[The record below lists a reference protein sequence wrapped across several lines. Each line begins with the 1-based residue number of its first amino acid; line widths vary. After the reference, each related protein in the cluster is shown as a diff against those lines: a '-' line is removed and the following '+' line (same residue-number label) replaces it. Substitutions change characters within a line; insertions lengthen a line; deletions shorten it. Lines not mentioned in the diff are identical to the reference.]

1 MIIISAKTNL
11 FPMSDNIE
19 STIIGKLVKNHTI
32 IDNTET
38 QRDLE
43 LKGLGEFNKSD
54 FFLKPFE
61 SLYLLYTGKLNL
73 RCGNKKIKFDDF
85 LQTCIKADP
94 DALTKFLI
102 FRDLRT
108 KGYIVRDGF
117 GFGSDFRVYER
128 GQFGNKDAKYLVFAL
143 NEGKQEKIGKLQ
155 KKIEEITKM
164 GKEPIISVIERR
176 GEIIYYKI
184 SRINFLKN
192 KVSMD
197 MQDFDFS

>member
-1 MIIISAKTNL
+1 
-11 FPMSDNIE
+11 MSDNME
-19 STIIGKLVKNHTI
+19 PTVMGKLVKNHVI
-32 IDNTET
+32 VESTET
-38 QRDLE
+38 QKDLE
-43 LKGLGEFNKSD
+43 LKGLGEFNKNS

-61 SLYLLYTGKLNL
+61 SLYLLYTGKLDLQKNSK
-73 RCGNKKIKFDDF
+73 NIEFDDF
-85 LQTCIKADP
+85 LQSCIKEDP

-108 KGYIVRDGF
+108 KGYIVKDGF

-128 GQFGNKDAKYLVFAL
+128 GQFGKKDAKYLVFAL
-143 NEGKQEKIGKLQ
+143 NEGKQEKVGQLQ

-184 SRINFLKN
+184 SRINFSKN
-192 KVSMD
+192 KISLD
-197 MQDFDFS
+197 MKDFDFS

>member
-1 MIIISAKTNL
+1 
-11 FPMSDNIE
+11 MSDNIE
-19 STIIGKLVKNHTI
+19 STVIGKLVKNHTI
-32 IDNTET
+32 IENIQT
-38 QRDLE
+38 QKDLE
-43 LKGLGEFNKSD
+43 LKGLGEFNKND

-61 SLYLLYTGKLNL
+61 SLYLLYTKKLDL
-73 RCGNKKIKFDDF
+73 RNGSKNIGFDVF
-85 LQTCIKADP
+85 LQSCIKEDP

-108 KGYIVRDGF
+108 KGYIVKDGF

-143 NEGKQEKIGKLQ
+143 NEGKHEKIGQLQ

-176 GEIIYYKI
+176 GEIIYYKV

-192 KVSMD
+192 KISVD
-197 MQDFDFS
+197 MKDFDFS

>member
-1 MIIISAKTNL
+1 
-11 FPMSDNIE
+11 MSDNIE
-19 STIIGKLVKNHTI
+19 STVIGKLVKNHTI
-32 IDNTET
+32 IENIQT
-38 QRDLE
+38 QKDLE
-43 LKGLGEFNKSD
+43 LKGLGEFDKDD

-61 SLYLLYTGKLNL
+61 SLYLLYTKKLDL
-73 RCGNKKIKFDDF
+73 RNGSKNIGFDVF
-85 LQTCIKADP
+85 LQSCIKEDP

-108 KGYIVRDGF
+108 KGYIVKDGF

-143 NEGKQEKIGKLQ
+143 NEGKHEKIGHLQ

-164 GKEPIISVIERR
+164 GKDPIISVIERR
-176 GEIIYYKI
+176 GEIIYYKV

-192 KVSMD
+192 KISVD
-197 MQDFDFS
+197 MKDFDFS

>member
-1 MIIISAKTNL
+1 
-11 FPMSDNIE
+11 MSNNIE
-19 STIIGKLVKNHTI
+19 STVIGKLVKNHTI
-32 IDNTET
+32 IENIQT
-38 QRDLE
+38 QKDLE
-43 LKGLGEFNKSD
+43 LKGLGEFNKND

-61 SLYLLYTGKLNL
+61 SLYLLYTKKLDL
-73 RCGNKKIKFDDF
+73 RNGSKNIGFDVF
-85 LQTCIKADP
+85 LQSCIKEDP

-108 KGYIVRDGF
+108 KGYIVKDGF

-143 NEGKQEKIGKLQ
+143 NEGKHEKIGQLQ

-176 GEIIYYKI
+176 GEIIYYKV

-192 KVSMD
+192 KISVD
-197 MQDFDFS
+197 MKDFDFS

>member
-1 MIIISAKTNL
+1 
-11 FPMSDNIE
+11 MSDNIE
-19 STIIGKLVKNHTI
+19 STVIGKLVKNHTI
-32 IDNTET
+32 IENIQT
-38 QRDLE
+38 QKDLE
-43 LKGLGEFNKSD
+43 LKGLGEFDKDD

-61 SLYLLYTGKLNL
+61 SLYLLYTKKLDL
-73 RCGNKKIKFDDF
+73 RNGSKNIGFDVF
-85 LQTCIKADP
+85 LQSCIKEDP

-108 KGYIVRDGF
+108 KGYIVKDGF

-143 NEGKQEKIGKLQ
+143 NEGKHEKIGQLQ

-176 GEIIYYKI
+176 GEIIYYKV

-192 KVSMD
+192 KISVD
-197 MQDFDFS
+197 MKDFDFS

>member
-1 MIIISAKTNL
+1 
-11 FPMSDNIE
+11 MSDNME
-19 STIIGKLVKNHTI
+19 PTVMGKLVKNHVI
-32 IDNTET
+32 VESTET
-38 QRDLE
+38 QKDLE
-43 LKGLGEFNKSD
+43 LKGLGEFNKTS

-61 SLYLLYTGKLNL
+61 SLYLLYTGKLDLQKNSK
-73 RCGNKKIKFDDF
+73 NIEFDDF
-85 LQTCIKADP
+85 LQSCIKEDP

-108 KGYIVRDGF
+108 KGYIVKDGF

-128 GQFGNKDAKYLVFAL
+128 GQFGKKDAKYLVFAL
-143 NEGKQEKIGKLQ
+143 NEGKQEKVGQLQ

-184 SRINFLKN
+184 SRINFSKN
-192 KVSMD
+192 KISLD
-197 MQDFDFS
+197 MKDFDFS

>member
-1 MIIISAKTNL
+1 
-11 FPMSDNIE
+11 MSDNIE
-19 STIIGKLVKNHTI
+19 STVIGKLVRNHTI
-32 IDNTET
+32 IENIET
-38 QRDLE
+38 QKDLE
-43 LKGLGEFNKSD
+43 LKGLGEFDKDD

-61 SLYLLYTGKLNL
+61 SLYLLYTKKLDL
-73 RCGNKKIKFDDF
+73 RNGSKNIGFDVF
-85 LQTCIKADP
+85 LQSCIKEDP

-108 KGYIVRDGF
+108 KGYIVKDGF

-143 NEGKQEKIGKLQ
+143 NEGKHEKIGQLQ

-176 GEIIYYKI
+176 GEIIYYKV

-192 KVSMD
+192 KISVD
-197 MQDFDFS
+197 MKDFDFS

>member
-1 MIIISAKTNL
+1 MIIISAKTNQST
-11 FPMSDNIE
+11 MSNNIE
-19 STIIGKLVKNHTI
+19 STVIGKLVKNHTI
-32 IDNTET
+32 IENIQT
-38 QRDLE
+38 QKDLE
-43 LKGLGEFNKSD
+43 LKGLGEFNKND

-61 SLYLLYTGKLNL
+61 SLYLLYTKKLDL
-73 RCGNKKIKFDDF
+73 RNGSKNIGFDVF
-85 LQTCIKADP
+85 LQSCIKEDP

-108 KGYIVRDGF
+108 KGYIVKDGF

-143 NEGKQEKIGKLQ
+143 NEGKHEKIGQLQ

-176 GEIIYYKI
+176 GEIIYYKV

-192 KVSMD
+192 KISVD
-197 MQDFDFS
+197 MKDFDFS

>member
-1 MIIISAKTNL
+1 
-11 FPMSDNIE
+11 MSDNIE
-19 STIIGKLVKNHTI
+19 STVIGKLVKNHTI
-32 IDNTET
+32 IENIQT
-38 QRDLE
+38 QKDLE
-43 LKGLGEFNKSD
+43 LKGLGEFNKND

-61 SLYLLYTGKLNL
+61 SLYLLYTKKLDL
-73 RCGNKKIKFDDF
+73 RNGSKNIGFDVF
-85 LQTCIKADP
+85 LQSCIKEDP

-108 KGYIVRDGF
+108 KGYIVKDGF

-128 GQFGNKDAKYLVFAL
+128 GEFGNKDAKYLVFAL
-143 NEGKQEKIGKLQ
+143 SEGKHEKIGHLQ

-176 GEIIYYKI
+176 GEIIYYKV

-192 KVSMD
+192 KISVD
-197 MQDFDFS
+197 MKDFDFS

>member
-1 MIIISAKTNL
+1 
-11 FPMSDNIE
+11 MSDNIE
-19 STIIGKLVKNHTI
+19 SSVVGKLVKNHTI
-32 IDNTET
+32 IEDTEI

-43 LKGLGEFNKSD
+43 LKGIGEFNKKD

-61 SLYLLYTGKLNL
+61 ALYLLYTGKLDL
-73 RCGNKKIKFDDF
+73 QKGNKNIRFDDF
-85 LQTCIKADP
+85 LQSCIKEDP
-94 DALTKFLI
+94 DMLTKFLI

-108 KGYIVRDGF
+108 KGYIVKDGF

-143 NEGKQEKIGKLQ
+143 TEGKNEKIGQLQ

-197 MQDFDFS
+197 MKDFDFS

>member
-1 MIIISAKTNL
+1 
-11 FPMSDNIE
+11 MSDNIE
-19 STIIGKLVKNHTI
+19 STVIGKLVKNHI
-32 IDNTET
+32 IIENIQT
-38 QRDLE
+38 QKDLE
-43 LKGLGEFNKSD
+43 LKGLGEFSKND
-54 FFLKPFE
+54 FFLRPFE
-61 SLYLLYTGKLNL
+61 SLYLLYTKKLDL
-73 RCGNKKIKFDDF
+73 RNGSKNIGFDVF
-85 LQTCIKADP
+85 LQSCIKEDP

-108 KGYIVRDGF
+108 KGYIVKDGF

-143 NEGKQEKIGKLQ
+143 NEGKHEKIGQLQ

-176 GEIIYYKI
+176 GEIIYYKV

-192 KVSMD
+192 KISVD
-197 MQDFDFS
+197 MKDFDFS

>member
-1 MIIISAKTNL
+1 
-11 FPMSDNIE
+11 MSDNIE
-19 STIIGKLVKNHTI
+19 STVIGKLVRNHTI
-32 IDNTET
+32 IENIET
-38 QRDLE
+38 QKDLE
-43 LKGLGEFNKSD
+43 LKGLGEFNKND

-61 SLYLLYTGKLNL
+61 SLYLLYTKKLDL
-73 RCGNKKIKFDDF
+73 RNGSKNIGFDVF
-85 LQTCIKADP
+85 LQSCIKEDP

-108 KGYIVRDGF
+108 KGYIVKDGF

-143 NEGKQEKIGKLQ
+143 NEGKHEKIGQLQ

-176 GEIIYYKI
+176 GEIIYYKV

-192 KVSMD
+192 KISVD
-197 MQDFDFS
+197 MKDFDFS